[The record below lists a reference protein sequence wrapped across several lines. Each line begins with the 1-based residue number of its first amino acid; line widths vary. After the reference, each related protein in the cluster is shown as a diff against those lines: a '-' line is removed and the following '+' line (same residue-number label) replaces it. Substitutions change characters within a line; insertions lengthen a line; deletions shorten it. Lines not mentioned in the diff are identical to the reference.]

1 MRKLI
6 IVDDFYPDP
15 DVIRS
20 KALSFNFDEPP
31 EITGYRSVGGYYPR
45 NIKKRLEGYTG
56 AKVSQFPLPI
66 GDLYD
71 NGIFYLSFAKGSK
84 KEKPGVHYD
93 DPLHHM
99 VCIVYLTEGIP
110 AECGTSFYRHKRT
123 GLISKPTVHDAKR
136 LRRSLESIE
145 DELHFDSNKR
155 SKWEEIDRVGY
166 GYNRAVIFPAKRL
179 HAASK
184 HFGGSIKGG
193 RIYQLYTFKATW

>member
-1 MRKLI
+1 MRKFI

-15 DVIRS
+15 DVIRK
-20 KALSFNFDEPP
+20 KALSFDFEEPP
-31 EITGYRSVGGYYPR
+31 EITGWRSVGGYYPR
-45 NIKKRLEGYTG
+45 NIKKRLENYTG
-56 AKVSQFPLPI
+56 ARVSEFPLPV

-71 NGIFYLSFAKGSK
+71 NGIFYLSFAKGNKS
-84 KEKPGVHYD
+84 ETPGVHYD

-99 VCIVYLTEGIP
+99 VCIVYLTKGIP

-123 GLISKPTVHDAKR
+123 GLIAKPTQRDAKR
-136 LRRSLESIE
+136 LRRSLDSLE
-145 DELHFDSNKR
+145 DEIHFDASKR
-155 SKWEEIDRVGY
+155 SKWIEIDRVGY
-166 GYNRAVIFPAKRL
+166 GYNRAVIFPAKRF